1 MNIAICD
8 DEPVQLMHIHSLAEK
23 WSTDS
28 DICIQVS
35 LFSNA
40 DELLFNYTP
49 GRYDV
54 LLLDIQME
62 GENGIS
68 LAKKI
73 RRCNDGAA
81 IVFITAVSDYVFDGY
96 DVGAVQYL
104 LKPVDEYKLFECL
117 ETAHKKR
124 PDSGKL
130 IFETEEGSMVLPEN
144 EILYFEACSH
154 KTKIVLNDKELL
166 INQKFSDAAER
177 LSDCFYQCHRSYI
190 VNMKHVNSI
199 KKYAA
204 VLDCGADVP
213 VSRRIYNDFNRAFIA
228 FYRR

>member
-8 DEPVQLMHIHSLAEK
+8 DEPVQLVHIQSLAEK
-23 WSTDS
+23 WSMNS
-28 DICIQVS
+28 GVRINIS

-40 DELLFNYTP
+40 DELLFHYTP

-81 IVFITAVSDYVFDGY
+81 IVFITAVSDYVFEGY

-104 LKPVDEYKLFECL
+104 LKPVDESKLFECL
-117 ETAHKKR
+117 ETAHKKC
-124 PDSGKL
+124 PVSDKL
-130 IFETEEGSMVLPEN
+130 IFEAEEGSIAVLDN
-144 EILYFEACSH
+144 EILYFEAFSH
-154 KTKIVLNDKELL
+154 KTKIALSDKELL
-166 INQKFSDAAER
+166 INQKFGSIAER
-177 LSDCFYQCHRSYI
+177 LPGCFYQCHRSYI
-190 VNMKHVNSI
+190 VNMKHINSI

-204 VLDCGADVP
+204 VLDSGADVP
-213 VSRRIYNDFNRAFIA
+213 VSRRIYSDFNRAFIA